1 MRSFIFAGAVGV
13 ALVACAAQAQAET
26 KLVSL
31 LPRVLAFE
39 PAEAGSRT
47 LKKGEV
53 LWNVGLRWPKAAVI
67 DQPVQLAADTR
78 RANLNAGEVLAET
91 RLKFDDPALAN
102 AVAYCV
108 ARKADPQKATFGML
122 GGILGR
128 SLTDGQFC
136 IVDKDRDGVADMSVL
151 VNAGS
156 PAARTPVAVAPIP
169 YHTEIGAAVGTGDYA
184 RLVYV
189 GGQKFELEIY
199 EQGSKRKFDT
209 FMTRGNYG
217 QETFT
222 SLIRPAKHTDD
233 LHTPS
238 GTLHI
243 RAYDKASGSIT
254 VDWDARTRLKLMPV
268 PDDVQ
273 TTVRFY

>member
-1 MRSFIFAGAVGV
+1 MRSFIFAGALGAAV
-13 ALVACAAQAQAET
+13 VACASQAQAET
-26 KLVSL
+26 KLIAL
-31 LPRVLAFE
+31 PPRVLAFE
-39 PAEAGSRT
+39 PAEQGSRT
-47 LKKGEV
+47 LNKGDI
-53 LWNVGLRWPKAAVI
+53 LWDVDLRWPKAAVI
-67 DQPVQLAADTR
+67 DRAAQLAADTR
-78 RANLNAGEVLAET
+78 RANLNVGDSLAET
-91 RLKFDDPALAN
+91 RLQFDDPSLAN

-122 GGILGR
+122 GGLLGR

-136 IVDKDRDGVADMSVL
+136 IVDKNRDGVADLSVL

-156 PAARTPVAVAPIP
+156 PTARMPVPISP
-169 YHTEIGAAVGTGDYA
+169 IAYHTEIGAKVGTGDYA
-184 RLVYV
+184 QLVYV

-209 FMTRGNYG
+209 FMTKGNYG

-222 SLIRPAKHTDD
+222 ALIRPAKHTQD

-243 RAYDKASGSIT
+243 RAYDKSSGTIT
-254 VDWDARTRLKLMPV
+254 IDWDARSRLKLMPV